1 MRWHKR
7 NKLYHCDKLAA
18 LFAISAATGS
28 FAKSSVAP
36 SLSTPLSSA
45 ASTIAETPIHPQRT
59 QKREVPLRQDCTELE
74 RGKKKPQIAVDS
86 NAFDLITSLMKGQ
99 TERRL
104 NRVELAV
111 QLLDNQY

>member
-1 MRWHKR
+1 MHRR
-7 NKLYHCDKLAA
+7 NKLHYCNELAA

-45 ASTIAETPIHPQRT
+45 ASTIAKTPIHSQRT
-59 QKREVPLRQDCTELE
+59 QKRGVLLKQDCTELE
-74 RGKKKPQIAVDS
+74 GGKKKLQIAVDS